1 MPMTLSGT
9 SGGASL
15 SANGYTY
22 LPNGA
27 LIQWGSVPST
37 VTNATTAVTFPIAF
51 PTACQSVVVSA
62 NGAFTTNQGQTW
74 TVTTSSTTGFSAA
87 YYNTAGG
94 AAAPAK
100 YLAIGY

>member
-15 SANGYTY
+15 AANGYTY

-27 LIQWGSVPST
+27 LIQWGSVAST
-37 VTNATTAVTFPIAF
+37 TTNGTTAVTFPIAF

-62 NGAFTTNQGQTW
+62 NGTFVTNQGQTW
-74 TVTTSSTTGFSAA
+74 TATSITTTGFNAS
-87 YYNTAGG
+87 YYNTGGG
-94 AAAPAK
+94 AAAGARF
-100 YLAIGY
+100 LAIGY